1 MRSATALFLIIG
13 GLALIVVMNTFFIV
27 PQTHQAIVLRFRAP
41 IGEPITSP
49 GLHIKAPFIDN
60 VVLLENRNLGFTL
73 PQQSIVASDQE
84 RLEVAAFVRWRIV
97 DPLRFYQ
104 AVQSEREQ
112 GGQTRL
118 EYMAQSSL
126 RRVLGGVNSN
136 DIIRTRRAALM
147 QAIEADVNRQSD
159 EMGVRV
165 IDVRIRQAELPQE
178 TRTSVFQRMRTERQ
192 QVAAELRAEGQEE
205 ALTIR
210 AEADREVVV
219 IRATAR
225 EQAERIRGEGDG
237 QRTRI
242 FANAYGRD
250 AEFAAFY
257 RSLQAY
263 EQAIPAGTPMVI
275 PPEGDF
281 FRFMRNQSGAGR

>member
-219 IRATAR
+219 IRATSR

-263 EQAIPAGTPMVI
+263 EQAIPAGT
-275 PPEGDF
+275 
-281 FRFMRNQSGAGR
+281 